1 MPSISRRLASILLAA
16 QTTSASE
23 FGGLSLALPP
33 PIDPPMPPARPPLP
47 PSPPAPPHAPIN
59 PCQVVV
65 IGSSV
70 AKGCCPLS
78 DGVGWAIL
86 MGEALAAPPY
96 LLSSHNAA
104 IGGYNTNH
112 SMDQLNE
119 ALAAHAPR
127 VVVIGLSLANEGLV
141 GSTTM
146 AEALAVMDSFV
157 SGLQALIARAEAAG
171 ASVMLGGVR
180 RAPTVA

>member
-1 MPSISRRLASILLAA
+1 
-16 QTTSASE
+16 
-23 FGGLSLALPP
+23 
-33 PIDPPMPPARPPLP
+33 
-47 PSPPAPPHAPIN
+47 
-59 PCQVVV
+59 
-65 IGSSV
+65 
-70 AKGCCPLS
+70 
-78 DGVGWAIL
+78 

-104 IGGYNTNH
+104 IGGYDTNR

-180 RAPTVA
+180 RAPSLARPHSCSEVRRSACFAHTGARPPRRVAGLPTRQLRRHALRGGPRNQGRAQQVRAAAGKLSRPSYQSRDAPRS